1 MKARTRGVFC
11 ALVLAGCAP
20 EAAPPVLESSPAA
33 VRSAAWVTGD
43 ELALPPLKHLLERFT
58 IRLPRT
64 SLRVEAPLGAEGALS
79 ALADGAVDL
88 VAIAR
93 PGGAPRR
100 PGAVEFA
107 RTRAVLVTSGGQS
120 LRRVTLDRLVEL
132 VEGHAVERAGEER
145 ALFRLRPEGELA
157 QSVFAQ
163 ARPRL
168 AQALALATRER
179 RWPVVHQASALRA
192 ELRARAGMVA
202 IVDSGSLRLFGEPLW
217 PVFIEGEPTDDRI
230 SLDLMRGPAAG
241 PEVDAFLQFL
251 QGAEGRA
258 FLTDL
263 GYEVP

>member
-1 MKARTRGVFC
+1 VRAR
-11 ALVLAGCAP
+11 ALRALWALLVTACAP
-20 EAAPPVLESSPAA
+20 EAAPPVLETSPASIRA
-33 VRSAAWVTGD
+33 AAWVTGD

-58 IRLPRT
+58 LRLPRT

-93 PGGAPRR
+93 PGNAPRL

-120 LRRVTLDRLVEL
+120 LRRLTVDRLVQL
-132 VEGHAVERAGEER
+132 VEGNAVEGAGEER
-145 ALFRLRPEGELA
+145 ALFRLRPEGELT
-157 QSVFAQ
+157 QSVLAQ
-163 ARPRL
+163 GRPRL
-168 AQALALATRER
+168 AQAFAVAARER

-192 ELRARAGMVA
+192 ELRARTGMVA
-202 IVDSGSLRLFGEPLW
+202 VVDSGSLRLFGEPLW

-230 SLDLMRGPAAG
+230 SLDLLRGPAAG

-258 FLTDL
+258 FLIDL